1 MVEGTL
7 PNWISSKDKSQLP
20 ENAEDLG
27 QERAAQEEAESAE
40 EKKSAESVCQH

>member
-7 PNWISSKDKSQLP
+7 SNWISSKDKSQLS

-27 QERAAQEEAESAE
+27 QELVAQEKAQSTE
-40 EKKSAESVCQH
+40 EKKFTESLCQH